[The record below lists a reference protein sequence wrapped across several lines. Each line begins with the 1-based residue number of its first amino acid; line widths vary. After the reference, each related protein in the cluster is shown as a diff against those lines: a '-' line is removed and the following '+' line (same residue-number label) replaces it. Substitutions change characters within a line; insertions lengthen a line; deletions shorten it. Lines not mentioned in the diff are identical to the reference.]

1 MTREV
6 VPVACPAC
14 GEYQNM
20 LPGGFDPDADPFDA
34 VICMVCRRPFSQI
47 EYLTGL
53 NRRIDELNVLNGPRL
68 T

>member
-1 MTREV
+1 MVREM

-14 GEYQNM
+14 GEYQNL
-20 LPGGFDPDADPFDA
+20 LPGGFDPDVDPFAD
-34 VICMVCRRPFSQI
+34 VVCMVCRRPFSKS

-53 NRRIDELNVLNGPRL
+53 NQRLDELNALDGPRL